1 MGYQE
6 SFIFVMNKADLVKLA
21 RVFNKNF
28 DEMSGFVN
36 THMACRFKK
45 PVNMQWPFESELYK
59 KGYFL
64 YWMGERHPI
73 QNNHWLMEKIE
84 ETTYEFSSTP
94 LVVPCENIAEVEDV
108 FKDWENWRKEDENSY
123 QNDLVDI
130 LLLDPSRDI
139 DIERVKGI

>member
-6 SFIFVMNKADLVKLA
+6 SFIFVTNKADLVKLT

-45 PVNMQWPFESELYK
+45 PINMQWPFESELYK

-108 FKDWENWRKEDENSY
+108 FKDWKNWRKEDENSY

>member
-1 MGYQE
+1 
-6 SFIFVMNKADLVKLA
+6 
-21 RVFNKNF
+21 
-28 DEMSGFVN
+28 
-36 THMACRFKK
+36 
-45 PVNMQWPFESELYK
+45 
-59 KGYFL
+59 
-64 YWMGERHPI
+64 MGERHPI

>member
-6 SFIFVMNKADLVKLA
+6 SFIFVTNKADLAKLA
-21 RVFNKNF
+21 RVLNKNF

-45 PVNMQWPFESELYK
+45 PMNMQWPVETELYK

-130 LLLDPSRDI
+130 LLLNLLI
-139 DIERVKGI
+139 FF

>member
-6 SFIFVMNKADLVKLA
+6 SFIFVTNKSDLVKLA

-28 DEMSGFVN
+28 DEMSDFVD

-45 PVNMQWPFESELYK
+45 PMNMQWPVETELYK